1 MLSLLAMV
9 FVGCHTAEKTQ
20 AAASNGR
27 KIYSVSADSAPF
39 FRHGPQQGRNPD
51 LALTKDTLVKL
62 IRPSFGFS
70 KVQLLAS
77 GEEGYVASDDIR
89 PASPGAIAAA
99 DASRTNSAVATSS
112 PAGEPPRE
120 NFNVDSSDP
129 RLIPPPEQLPAED
142 LPQPAQ

>member
-51 LALTKDTLVKL
+51 LALTKDTLVRL

-70 KVQLLAS
+70 KVQLMAS

-89 PASPGAIAAA
+89 PASPNAIAAA
-99 DASRTNSAVATSS
+99 EAPPTNSVVATSS
-112 PAGEPPRE
+112 PAQPDRE
-120 NFNVDSSDP
+120 TLKIDSSDP
-129 RLIPPPEQLPAED
+129 RLIAPPEQLPAPD
-142 LPQPAQ
+142 LPQPRQ